1 MTPGVTLRRFG
12 VTLRRRQ
19 RPRCHPNFPHHD
31 KEIPLRVTPGTL
43 HWVPILVG
51 VNLPRRTMRDTTKSP
66 PPPPTIPSRAMRKA
80 SVSAGALVDELTAA
94 GVRLSLAGKPP
105 LPDRSGR
112 EHRPLS

>member
-1 MTPGVTLRRFG
+1 MTLRRFG

-31 KEIPLRVTPGTL
+31 KEIPPQGDTGTL

-66 PPPPTIPSRAMRKA
+66 FLPPPTIPSRAMRKA
-80 SVSAGALVDELTAA
+80 S
-94 GVRLSLAGKPP
+94 
-105 LPDRSGR
+105 
-112 EHRPLS
+112 